1 MGAPVVAAVSARHV
15 VHVLDSL
22 QVGGTENG
30 TANLLR
36 TLEPGDLRHTV
47 VAMTTTGPVAAR
59 LPAGVAVHCLGK
71 RPGWDFRAVA
81 RLTALLRRL
90 HPDIV
95 HSRNWGAFD
104 AVPAARLARVPV
116 VIHGEHGRE
125 VGDPAGLNRRR
136 NRLRR
141 LFLPFIDR
149 YVTVSFDLARWLV
162 DVVRIPATRVV
173 TIHNGVDVARFSD
186 ERSRR
191 GRAALGVP
199 EGDLVVGTIG
209 RLDPVKDQV
218 GLIEAFAHVRTGDVP
233 ATLVIVGDGPCRGA
247 LEARAERLGIG
258 ERVRFLGARSDV
270 AMLLGGFDV
279 FVLPSIAEGIS
290 NTILEAMASGLPVV
304 ATETGGN
311 PELVQH
317 DVTGRLVS
325 VGDRDGLAAAVGAY
339 VADPHLRLL
348 HGKAGRAR
356 AVEEFPL
363 ERMAARYRELYDAL
377 ILRRAA

>member
-1 MGAPVVAAVSARHV
+1 M

-90 HPDIV
+90 RPDIV

-104 AVPAARLARVPV
+104 AVPAARLAGVPV

-317 DVTGRLVS
+317 DVTGRLVP

-377 ILRRAA
+377 ILRRAS